1 MGTSKKW
8 DKRGVLLVT
17 VMFFILVVGMLARA
31 ILIVGP
37 GMARIGNQA
46 QDELLAQRAAEAGAI
61 YARAQLR
68 GNVDWQGD
76 LNTTTVDLPDLK
88 VVEDHGNV
96 IGWVKNGAGQVAQ
109 FRIRF
114 NYQDGPSG
122 PDNLDDPAANHEID
136 HVYVS
141 MNNFRGVDKPLPRA
155 DAGTWTVTD
164 ATTGPTTIPAHTV
177 VVEVEGLS
185 GRALAG
191 TTGPDSARGPG
202 NLLRRVL
209 KVVYHADVDVGI
221 PEAVI
226 SAGNGIEI
234 EMTKGAEVGVIGIET
249 PKLRS
254 KKGVDVKKPDASDNI
269 LTMDGEIYRNASD
282 GVNAAVS
289 GSVNELDED
298 PDAAFFE
305 LAWDDVPKAS
315 SDATEAVQIQG
326 GVYVV
331 QPTGTY
337 KYYDMS
343 LADYKALTPDAT
355 GVRPGGVDLSADWA
369 EVRPAGNV
377 AVGGLTVDKNKYR
390 LDLTKDVNVNTS
402 PGGVDDIV
410 ITTIQGRR
418 LHEEDTTGDYMFT
431 ADDATFFVPGTLN
444 LTNSNLTSKGNV
456 DVLINVNGENGSIVA
471 EGNAVVAAPSVAI
484 KKLGAVVFEQRLS
497 LYVQG
502 DLTVSTFI
510 SQPEINAW
518 PYFWSPAY
526 TGYGPLAMEGLVYTW
541 GDTTILAGTPG
552 RAAGPGFGGYT
563 PTNYGEISIKGALV
577 CYGADLEVDPS
588 AKPGSG
594 GNGAVR
600 MYGEFASIMY
610 DSSKLASDPTSVPAG
625 APLEAITRLSYG
637 FEGN

>member
-1 MGTSKKW
+1 MSKKW
-8 DKRGVLLVT
+8 DRRGVLLVT

-37 GMARIGNQA
+37 GMARIGGQA
-46 QDELLAQRAAEAGAI
+46 QDELLAQRAAEAGAT
-61 YARAQLR
+61 YARTQLR
-68 GNVDWQGD
+68 GNVDWKGD
-76 LNTTTVDLPDLK
+76 LNATTVDLPDLK
-88 VVEDHGNV
+88 VVEDNGNV

-122 PDNLDDPAANHEID
+122 PDSLDDPAGTHEID
-136 HVYVS
+136 TIYVS
-141 MNNFRGVDKPLPRA
+141 MNNLRGGDGTLPRA
-155 DAGTWTVTD
+155 DVGSWKVTD
-164 ATTGPTTIPAHTV
+164 PTVGPDLPAHTAV
-177 VVEVEGLS
+177 IEVEGLA
-185 GRALAG
+185 GRALSQ

-202 NLLRRVL
+202 SLLRRVL
-209 KVVYHADVDVGI
+209 KVVYHADVDIGI

-226 SAGNGIEI
+226 SAGNGIKI
-234 EMTKGAEVGVIGIET
+234 EMTKGAEVDKVGTEAL
-249 PKLRS
+249 KLRS
-254 KKGVDVKKPDASDNI
+254 KKGVDVTKPDGSDNI
-269 LTMDGEIYRNASD
+269 LTMADGEIYRNAAD
-282 GVNAAVS
+282 GVHAAVS
-289 GSVNELDED
+289 GSVDEKDED
-298 PDAAFFE
+298 PDSAFFE
-305 LAWDDVPKAS
+305 LSWDEVPKAS
-315 SDATEAVQIQG
+315 ADPGEAVQIQG

-343 LADYKALTPDAT
+343 LSDYKALTPDAAT
-355 GVRPGGVDLSADWA
+355 GIRPGGVDLSDNWK
-369 EVRPAGNV
+369 EVRPSSNLGI
-377 AVGGLTVDKNKYR
+377 GGLNVDKSKYM
-390 LDLTKDVNVNTS
+390 LELTKDVNVNTS

-418 LHEEDTTGDYMFT
+418 LHEEDTTGDFMFT
-431 ADDATFFVPGTLN
+431 ADDATFFLPGTLHMS
-444 LTNSNLTSKGNV
+444 NSNLTSKGDV

-484 KKLGAVVFEQRLS
+484 KKLGAVLFEQRLS

-518 PYFWSPAY
+518 PYFVSPAY
-526 TGYGPLAMEGLVYTW
+526 TGYGPLDLQGLIYTW
-541 GDTTILAGTPG
+541 GDTNILAGTPG

-563 PTNYGEISIKGALV
+563 PTNYGEISIQGALV
-577 CYGADLEVDPS
+577 SYGADLEVDPT

-594 GNGAVR
+594 GNGAVN
-600 MYGEFASIMY
+600 MYGEFASIKY

-625 APLEAITRLSYG
+625 APLDAITRLSYG